1 MNIGIDLGGSHIA
14 AGLVTD
20 GGELLGKSVIPNS
33 LGRSCKELVADTAE
47 LCRKVLSDCEV
58 SIDKIKSIGI
68 GMPGA
73 ANNASGTVTC
83 PSTLKFYNAPIREE
97 FRKHLDIDVQ
107 IENDANCA
115 ALGESIA
122 GAAKGSRTS
131 VTITLGTGLGG
142 GIIIDGKIFSGFN
155 FAGSEMGHMVI
166 VLDGNQCSCGR
177 KGCWEAYSSATAL
190 VESAV
195 RAVEEEKNS
204 EINKLAGGDISKING
219 KLVFNAAKK
228 GDTAA
233 KKVVDQYIRYL
244 AEGTANIINIIMPEV
259 FVIGGGVGQQ
269 GDYLL
274 NLLEPE
280 VSRLVYDGGCDRT
293 RLKTAELG
301 NDAGIIGAAMLG
313 R

>member
-14 AGLVTD
+14 AGLVTND
-20 GGELLGKSVIPNS
+20 GELLGKSTIPSS
-33 LGRSCKELVADTAE
+33 LGRSYEDLMADSAE
-47 LCRKVLSDCEV
+47 LCRKLLYDSGMNIGE
-58 SIDKIKSIGI
+58 IKSIGI

-83 PSTLKFYNAPIREE
+83 PSTLKFYNVPIREE
-97 FRKHLDIDVQ
+97 FRKHLDFDVQ

-115 ALGESIA
+115 ALGESIS
-122 GAAKGSRTS
+122 GAARGSQTS

-166 VLDGNQCSCGR
+166 VLGGNQCSCGR

-195 RAVEEEKNS
+195 RALEEEKNS
-204 EINKLAGGDISKING
+204 EIYKLAGGDISKING
-219 KLVFNAAKK
+219 KLIFDAAKK
-228 GDTAA
+228 CDPVAQ
-233 KKVVDQYIRYL
+233 KVLGQYVTYL
-244 AEGTANIINIIMPEV
+244 AEGIANIINIIMPEV

-280 VSRLVYDGGCDRT
+280 VSKLVYDGGCPGT
-293 RLKTAELG
+293 TLKTAELG